1 MNHDAMWPGQIR
13 RDGHGNLWICT
24 DQPKTIARWN
34 RVTGYA
40 SDRDSAQFRLSEND
54 DAAILWDIEDE
65 PIPPQLPVG
74 QIRLGKDRTAWQK
87 VYPGTVWTN
96 TLVTKSLDDDDV
108 RDLQIIWTPE
118 DQ

>member
-1 MNHDAMWPGQIR
+1 MNHDTMWPGQIR

-24 DQPKTIARWN
+24 DRPKGLPRWD
-34 RVTGYA
+34 RVTGYTGPGA
-40 SDRDSAQFRLSEND
+40 DQFLLSED
-54 DAAILWDIEDE
+54 DDTAILWDIEDE
-65 PIPPQLPVG
+65 PIRPQLPVG
-74 QIRLGKDRTAWQK
+74 QIRLGKDGTAWQK

-96 TLVTKSLDDDDV
+96 TLVTKSLADDDV

>member
-13 RDGHGNLWICT
+13 RDGHGHLWICT

-74 QIRLGKDRTAWQK
+74 QIRLGKDGTAWQK
-87 VYPGTVWTN
+87 VYPGRAWTN
-96 TLVTKSLDDDDV
+96 TLVTMSLADYDV

>member
-13 RDGHGNLWICT
+13 HDGHGHLWICT
-24 DQPKTIARWN
+24 DHPATSPRWN

-40 SDRDSAQFRLSEND
+40 RDYGATFRFSED
-54 DAAILWDIEDE
+54 DDTAILWDIVDK
-65 PIPPQLPVG
+65 PIRPQLPVR
-74 QIRLGKDRTAWQK
+74 QIRLGKDGTAWQK
-87 VYPGTVWTN
+87 VYPGTEWTN
-96 TLVTKSLDDDDV
+96 TLDNRKVADDDV